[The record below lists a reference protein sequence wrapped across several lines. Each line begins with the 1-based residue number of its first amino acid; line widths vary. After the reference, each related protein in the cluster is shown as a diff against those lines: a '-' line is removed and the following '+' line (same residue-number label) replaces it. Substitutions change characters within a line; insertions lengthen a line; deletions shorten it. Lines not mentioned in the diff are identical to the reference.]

1 MMKDGVRG
9 KVENEEEVAA
19 CCCGCLRIKGCFLL
33 AVRSNSFFTK
43 HNKKPN
49 NNDSS

>member
-1 MMKDGVRG
+1 MEFVE
-9 KVENEEEVAA
+9 KVVAEEEEVAA
-19 CCCGCLRIKGCFLL
+19 CCCGCRRIEGRFLL

-43 HNKKPN
+43 HNKKPD